1 MHFSSLVGGIS
12 VAKVV
17 SLDAVVDAVALNAVA
32 KKLKVLAAIRINHP
46 KVLKHHKPTWWLM

>member
-17 SLDAVVDAVALNAVA
+17 SLDAVVDAVALNAVV
-32 KKLKVLAAIRINHP
+32 KKLKVLAAVRINHP
-46 KVLKHHKPTWWLM
+46 KVLKHKPTWWLM